1 MKIKTINQIA
11 STKTLTD
18 KYGICSD
25 ENGNTNLDADYLMY
39 TCLNGIYNIRIC
51 LWKHS

>member
-25 ENGNTNLDADYLMY
+25 ENGNTNSFALADIVEPINNLK
-39 TCLNGIYNIRIC
+39 TKWER
-51 LWKHS
+51 